1 MNDLLN
7 NFDLIDPI
15 FILPTLINFL
25 LCTLSSI
32 VLREIY
38 LKNSLTLSV
47 KNYIGNILPVLS
59 ITIFLIIL
67 IVKSSIALSLGLV
80 GALSIVRFRTP
91 IKDPEE
97 LIFLFLSIAIG
108 IGFGSGQTYITLIII
123 ILIFIIIYV
132 LNYLYK
138 QKNIANEGYNCI
150 INFENQFTN
159 TEISNLLVEKC
170 SYIKLI
176 RSDVNENETT
186 LVFNLIPKHENFL
199 DEINNIFK
207 NKSEKKFSISF
218 FEESNW

>member
-15 FILPTLINFL
+15 FILPTFINFIL
-25 LCTLSSI
+25 YIFIDNIKRDLF
-32 VLREIY
+32 
-38 LKNSLTLSV
+38 KNSLTLSV
-47 KNYIGNILPVLS
+47 KNYIGNILPLS

-91 IKDPEE
+91 LKIQRIN
-97 LIFLFLSIAIG
+97 LSFLSIAIG
-108 IGFGSGQTYITLIII
+108 IGFGSGQTYITFNNYNLN
-123 ILIFIIIYV
+123 FIIIYI

-159 TEISNLLVEKC
+159 TEVSNLLLKNA
-170 SYIKLI
+170 LI
-176 RSDVNENETT
+176 LN
-186 LVFNLIPKHENFL
+186 
-199 DEINNIFK
+199 
-207 NKSEKKFSISF
+207 
-218 FEESNW
+218 

>member
-97 LIFLFLSIAIG
+97 LIFLF
-108 IGFGSGQTYITLIII
+108 
-123 ILIFIIIYV
+123 FINCYWYRFWIWSNIYYV
-132 LNYLYK
+132 NY
-138 QKNIANEGYNCI
+138 YNF
-150 INFENQFTN
+150 NFYN
-159 TEISNLLVEKC
+159 NLC
-170 SYIKLI
+170 IKL
-176 RSDVNENETT
+176 
-186 LVFNLIPKHENFL
+186 LIQT
-199 DEINNIFK
+199 
-207 NKSEKKFSISF
+207 KKYSK
-218 FEESNW
+218 